1 MTSKWQ
7 IAIPKQQKKATEVAV
22 SVTYGSIWRMNKPL
36 RMLSATAQV
45 VQSRKTGRQT
55 DRAAI
60 YRPSIRTANLIYKQ
74 LSALSEITRGDEG
87 ARCRGVSQIK
97 ATAPLVLDLQAAAL

>member
-1 MTSKWQ
+1 MTFVFGVVVVRASNSSIDKSYEGSSEECQ
-7 IAIPKQQKKATEVAV
+7 KREIAKKKLPNGT
-22 SVTYGSIWRMNKPL
+22 
-36 RMLSATAQV
+36 LSLGFY
-45 VQSRKTGRQT
+45 STGH
-55 DRAAI
+55 
-60 YRPSIRTANLIYKQ
+60 LIYKQ